1 MRTPKSSQA
10 DGTGGIAGEDPTQPW
25 ARPQL
30 RTPDQGAARGS
41 CSIRTGRQ
49 LHEMAGGG
57 GGLDTQGYVPQTQ
70 AG

>member
-1 MRTPKSSQA
+1 MGQA
-10 DGTGGIAGEDPTQPW
+10 PTQNSG
-25 ARPQL
+25 R
-30 RTPDQGAARGS
+30 PDQGAARGS

-49 LHEMAGGG
+49 LHDMAGGG